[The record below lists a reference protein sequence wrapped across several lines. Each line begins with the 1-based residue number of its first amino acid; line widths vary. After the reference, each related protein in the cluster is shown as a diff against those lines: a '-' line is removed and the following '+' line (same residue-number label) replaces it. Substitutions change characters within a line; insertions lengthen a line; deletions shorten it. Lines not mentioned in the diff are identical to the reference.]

1 VPPRK
6 AFGLWVSEYG
16 FENWHDVDAQRNC
29 PMWTLHLDE
38 IDPDQDVR
46 LTFEK
51 RRDGTITHSNPQQL
65 YRSTGSGGYAGELR
79 GSLY

>member
-1 VPPRK
+1 
-6 AFGLWVSEYG
+6 
-16 FENWHDVDAQRNC
+16 
-29 PMWTLHLDE
+29 MWTLHLDE

-65 YRSTGSGGYAGELR
+65 YRSTGSGGYAGEPR